1 MKDSD
6 RYGDYRTG
14 QNVVFKYVP
23 DYSSPLM
30 LEGVIKNIVTN
41 GSGKRLEYL
50 EVEAIKSKLM
60 HFIPGSYTHLT
71 LPTNR
76 EV

>member
-41 GSGKRLEYL
+41 GSGT
-50 EVEAIKSKLM
+50 V
-60 HFIPGSYTHLT
+60 SYTHLT
-71 LPTNR
+71 LPTKA
-76 EV
+76 